1 MEPLPLRKLLG
12 QELPETTY
20 QWEPYGVVYKQMAPF
35 LAEYW
40 RENEP
45 HPDAS
50 PFDPD
55 FDLYFNLERDGRL
68 GIFTARRG
76 EIILGF
82 NSFFISTTFA
92 RRSVIT
98 AVADILYLRPAER
111 GGAIAIR
118 LIRDCEKGLV
128 ERKVKFA
135 RYTPSSAHHLGPLL
149 IRAGYAVKG
158 GDYEKVLR

>member
-1 MEPLPLRKLLG
+1 MEQLPLRKLLG

-35 LAEYW
+35 LAAHW

-111 GGAIAIR
+111 GGSTAYR
-118 LIRDCEKGLV
+118 LIRSAEAGLLK
-128 ERKVKFA
+128 RKAMFA
-135 RYTPSSAHHLGPLL
+135 RYTPSSAHDIGPMLV
-149 IRAGYAVKG
+149 RAGYAKKG